1 MGGVLGMQ
9 IDGNDP
15 FRFLKS
21 LSLFSKVPVRDL
33 EGLAYSCQF
42 GTIEAG
48 EYFFME
54 GEEEPYSSFV
64 VVSGRVAMLK
74 SSLSGKELIVHLL
87 ESTDVFSLL
96 LLLEGEGQ
104 PAQLSARAMSTTTVL
119 WVPVAQFRS
128 VINGHPGLFRELM
141 AHLLSTL
148 QTSYRL
154 CLGLAH
160 DHVDVRIATALSML
174 AQKIGKSNGIGSSGA
189 GREYT
194 VNLTRQQLADLTGTT
209 SETAIRVTRAMHK
222 QGLLDICRPGVI
234 RIPSLKLLE
243 EVAQGWT

>member
-1 MGGVLGMQ
+1 MQ
-9 IDGNDP
+9 TDGIDP
-15 FRFLKS
+15 FQFLRS
-21 LSLFSKVPVRDL
+21 LSFFSKVSVRDL
-33 EGLAYSCQF
+33 ESLAYSCQV
-42 GTIEAG
+42 GQIAAG
-48 EYFFME
+48 EYLFME

-64 VVSGRVAMLK
+64 VISGRVAMLK
-74 SSLSGKELIVHLL
+74 SSMSGKELIVQLL
-87 ESTDVFSLL
+87 ETADVFSLL

-104 PAQLSARAMSTTTVL
+104 AVQLSAKAMSATTVL

-128 VINGHPGLFRELM
+128 VLHGHPGLFRELM
-141 AHLLSTL
+141 ANLLSTL

-160 DHVDVRIATALSML
+160 DHVDVRIATALSTL
-174 AQKIGKSNGIGSSGA
+174 AQKIGRSDGSSSNEISQG
-189 GREYT
+189 YT

-222 QGLLDICRPGVI
+222 QGLLDIRRPGVI